1 MSVIF
6 TIGKKAT
13 EIING
18 NSSPLTKVRRANCR
32 ESKSSTSSCYQ
43 PSENVIVWN
52 IDLDGNQVSLAYCT
66 DTQILWCNDQQIQLQ
81 GKSEGKRQEYTF
93 SIKSHRGSLLL
104 SDDTTEKVPTCRL
117 YIDGSE
123 VKHHKCK

>member
-18 NSSPLTKVRRANCR
+18 ASSPLSKVRRANCR

-52 IDLDGNQVSLAYCT
+52 TDLDGNQVSLAYCT
-66 DTQILWCNDQQIQLQ
+66 DTHILWCNDQQIQLQ
-81 GKSEGKRQEYTF
+81 GKSEEAHCHFPTIQQRK
-93 SIKSHRGSLLL
+93 SLLVDYILMAVKSSIL
-104 SDDTTEKVPTCRL
+104 SANKVGIYFRNIILKT
-117 YIDGSE
+117 
-123 VKHHKCK
+123 